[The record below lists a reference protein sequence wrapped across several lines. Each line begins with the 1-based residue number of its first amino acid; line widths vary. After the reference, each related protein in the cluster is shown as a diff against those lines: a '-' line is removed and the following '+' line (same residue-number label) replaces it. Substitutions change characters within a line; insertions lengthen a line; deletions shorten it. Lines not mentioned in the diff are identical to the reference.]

1 MAALPWQY
9 ATNQFDNA
17 TERSYKL
24 MSILSPD
31 HTARLEAE
39 NSDPDIMAL
48 WNAYKP
54 FDLAFATAYASWI
67 AARGIYKGST
77 ASVDQLLATLSST
90 KIKQWDAQVQGVF
103 LEGTPDYIAIFPNGR
118 NPFQDGAKDQRINE
132 VQSLGIRLNVYP
144 ALAATKTDVNNF
156 YATLLAARN
165 TQQTKEMGVSTGSG
179 DVETARVNSAVQM
192 YFTLGTLM
200 AKFKNTP
207 LEIERFWQMSL
218 LRSAGGDIILT
229 GDIAG
234 GDTDNILSGGFDD
247 TTEFEITNTG
257 TTLLKFC
264 TGTSPSDTSAAGVE
278 LIKGATVTKTALE
291 LGTAGNTFLNVKN
304 LDATNQGSW
313 KVKVL

>member
-1 MAALPWQY
+1 MATQPWHY
-9 ATNQFDNA
+9 ASNQFDRTTFDN
-17 TERSYKL
+17 YKL

-54 FDLAFATAYASWI
+54 LDLAFATAYASWI
-67 AARGIYKGST
+67 AAKGFYKGST

-103 LEGTPDYIAIFPNGR
+103 LEGTPDYIAIFPSGR
-118 NPFQDGAKDQRINE
+118 APFQEGAKDQRINE

-144 ALAATKTDVNNF
+144 ALAATETDVNNF
-156 YATLLAARN
+156 YATLLSARN

-179 DVETARVNSAVQM
+179 DVETARINSAVQM

-200 AKFKNTP
+200 AKFKDDP
-207 LEIERFWQMSL
+207 SQIERFWQMSL
-218 LRSAGGDIILT
+218 LRSTGGDIILT
-229 GDIAG
+229 DNIAG

-264 TGTSPSDTSAAGVE
+264 TGTSPSDTSAVGVE

-291 LGTAGNTFLNVKN
+291 LGVAGYTFLNVKN